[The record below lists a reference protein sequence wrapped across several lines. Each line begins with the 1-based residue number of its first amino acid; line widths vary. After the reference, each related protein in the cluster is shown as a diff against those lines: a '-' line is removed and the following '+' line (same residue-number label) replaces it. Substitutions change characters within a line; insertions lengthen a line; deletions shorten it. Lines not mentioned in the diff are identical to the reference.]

1 LSEEQRSRPPRRD
14 FRPRTGFNRGGGGG
28 GGFNRGGGGFRRDR
42 PAYPGG
48 PSIDYRA
55 LVEYVAKSL
64 AEKPE
69 EVSVEAFERG
79 GGTVAI
85 KVKLADDDIGRFI
98 GKAGRNI
105 EAIRT
110 LIRVASSR
118 DRKRVFVDLANA
130 PVPDHHS
137 SGPRGRRSYPTN
149 AESSRGPLTNGGE
162 VPA

>member
-1 LSEEQRSRPPRRD
+1 LSDVQRSRPPRRD
-14 FRPRTGFNRGGGGG
+14 FRR
-28 GGFNRGGGGFRRDR
+28 GGFNNRGGGFRRDR
-42 PAYPGG
+42 PAPSGPG
-48 PSIDYRA
+48 IDYRA

-69 EVSVEAFERG
+69 EVSVESFERG

-85 KVKLADDDIGRFI
+85 KVKLADEDVGRFI

-110 LIRVASSR
+110 LVRVASLR

-130 PVPDHHS
+130 PLTSTH
-137 SGPRGRRSYPTN
+137 GPSRGRRP
-149 AESSRGPLTNGGE
+149 NGGG
-162 VPA
+162 PA

>member
-1 LSEEQRSRPPRRD
+1 MSDVQSSRPPRRD
-14 FRPRTGFNRGGGGG
+14 FRRGGSG

-42 PAYPGG
+42 PAPSGG
-48 PSIDYRA
+48 PGIDYRA
-55 LVEYVAKSL
+55 MVEYVAKSL

-85 KVKLADDDIGRFI
+85 KVKLADEDVGRFI

-105 EAIRT
+105 EALRT
-110 LIRVASSR
+110 LVRVASSR

-130 PVPDHHS
+130 PIAGQQFS
-137 SGPRGRRSYPTN
+137 PRGGSGRRPS
-149 AESSRGPLTNGGE
+149 GE
-162 VPA
+162 VTA

>member
-1 LSEEQRSRPPRRD
+1 MSEEQRSRPPRRD
-14 FRPRTGFNRGGGGG
+14 FRPRGGFNRGGSGGG
-28 GGFNRGGGGFRRDR
+28 GGFNRGGGFRRDR
-42 PAYPGG
+42 PAPGG

-110 LIRVASSR
+110 LVRVASSR
-118 DRKRVFVDLANA
+118 DHKRVFVDLANA
-130 PVPDHHS
+130 PIPNHH

-149 AESSRGPLTNGGE
+149 SESSRGPLTNGGE

>member
-1 LSEEQRSRPPRRD
+1 MSEEQRSRPPRRD
-14 FRPRTGFNRGGGGG
+14 FRR
-28 GGFNRGGGGFRRDR
+28 GGFNRGGGGFNRGSGGGFNRGGAYRRDR

-110 LIRVASSR
+110 LVRVASSR
-118 DRKRVFVDLANA
+118 DRKRVFVDLANSQI
-130 PVPDHHS
+130 PDHHS
-137 SGPRGRRSYPTN
+137 SPRGRRSYPTTSE
-149 AESSRGPLTNGGE
+149 A
-162 VPA
+162 AQ